1 MKTRLSFLC
10 FLVASFLM
18 ATAATRAETTATPE
32 PVQELYIV
40 VVDNLQTPRGAITD
54 FDRIDMA
61 FQKVAKQRKW
71 PVKVIAER
79 FAANT
84 APHPLEL
91 RVYNQPLRQES
102 PGDLT
107 FRGWMTLTVGETKHD
122 FGVLKHQYYRRAGE
136 ATDDVLDKVFLGAA
150 NVAADKIQPILFP
163 QLGGSK
169 S

>member
-1 MKTRLSFLC
+1 MKTRLSFLS
-10 FLVASFLM
+10 FLVACFLM
-18 ATAATRAETTATPE
+18 ATASTRAENAATPE
-32 PVQELYIV
+32 PARELFIV

-61 FQKVAKQRKW
+61 FQKVAMQRKW
-71 PVKVIAER
+71 PVKIKAER
-79 FAANT
+79 FASNT

-91 RVYNQPLRQES
+91 KVHNQPLRQETS
-102 PGDLT
+102 GDLT
-107 FRGWMTLTVGETKHD
+107 FRGWMTLAVDETKHD
-122 FGVLKHQYYRRAGE
+122 FGVVKYQYYRRAGE

-163 QLGGSK
+163 ELGGSK